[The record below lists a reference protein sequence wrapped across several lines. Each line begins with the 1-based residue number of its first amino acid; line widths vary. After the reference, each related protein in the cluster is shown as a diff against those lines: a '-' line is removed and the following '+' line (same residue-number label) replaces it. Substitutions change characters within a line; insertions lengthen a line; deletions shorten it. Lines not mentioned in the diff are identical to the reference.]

1 MLVRICNIKE
11 KYKFELLES
20 FKLIQQQFEA
30 GWCFL
35 TKEQLE
41 RAMKKGMTLEKF
53 SEIAKGLNHIQ
64 IMYSIRKMVYYN
76 TDCHWIRLIKLF
88 EIELRE
94 LDKIIF
100 TKTSEYDQLFYDTY
114 LQNFNGFLLLLEKEI
129 YGIIPKEKN
138 GLCCGIIPYQQE
150 LREYIDDEAVHM
162 VWESIKRNP
171 YHCDKYLYFVS
182 KTSEVNRIC
191 SEALLRQQEVR
202 KKQGLHT
209 YIKIW
214 YPYEK

>member
-41 RAMKKGMTLEKF
+41 RAMKKSMTLEKF

-88 EIELRE
+88 EIELR
-94 LDKIIF
+94 
-100 TKTSEYDQLFYDTY
+100 
-114 LQNFNGFLLLLEKEI
+114 
-129 YGIIPKEKN
+129 
-138 GLCCGIIPYQQE
+138 
-150 LREYIDDEAVHM
+150 
-162 VWESIKRNP
+162 
-171 YHCDKYLYFVS
+171 
-182 KTSEVNRIC
+182 
-191 SEALLRQQEVR
+191 
-202 KKQGLHT
+202 
-209 YIKIW
+209 
-214 YPYEK
+214 